1 MATVTQAKM
10 LAHEEP
16 SARTVSTQ
24 RRKGAKK
31 HSGVEE
37 MSLRLSAFASKNC
50 PGMHWIDGQWLDSG
64 EHRESINPAT
74 GEIIG
79 SYAYGR
85 RKEAELAVNAAVRAF
100 HETDWKHNRH
110 LRAGVLNAMAARFEA
125 RAEHLVQLLS
135 TENGKIL
142 SHARFE
148 TASVPFNLR
157 FNAALALTEH
167 GRAAEVSHDSLSIV
181 IRQPIGVAGIFAP
194 WNAPIALGIR
204 SLAPAL
210 AAGCTTVVI
219 LPKETAQVNALIS
232 EVISDSEGLPA
243 GVVNI
248 LTSGREG
255 IEYLVETP
263 DVPVISF
270 TGSTVTGRAISAA
283 GAARLKRFGLELGG
297 KTPMLIFDDADL
309 DAAVAQVT
317 SALIVF
323 AGQFCM
329 TGSRAIVQR
338 GISDRF
344 RSALAERLKTV
355 RVGPA
360 SDPRSEM
367 GPLINKPSVE
377 RVNKMVEDA
386 IGAGAKIIVR
396 GGPTT
401 DATLAKGAFYKP
413 TLLEVTDS
421 SLPIVQQEIFGPVLT
436 MQVFDTEAEA
446 VSLANDSEYGLAASI
461 WSRDVDRPLRVA
473 RALQHGTIWIND
485 WASIHDEFEEGGFKQ
500 SGPGRLR
507 GQAGLDDF
515 LECKHIAFKPGTIRG

>member
-1 MATVTQAKM
+1 MAPIKQTEL
-10 LAHEEP
+10 LAREEP
-16 SARTVSTQ
+16 SGGTA
-24 RRKGAKK
+24 
-31 HSGVEE
+31 
-37 MSLRLSAFASKNC
+37 
-50 PGMHWIDGQWLDSG
+50 MHWIGGQWLDSG

-74 GEIIG
+74 GEVIS
-79 SYAYGR
+79 SYAMGG
-85 RKEAELAVNAAVRAF
+85 RKEAELAVNAALRAF
-100 HETDWKHNRH
+100 RETDWKDNRS
-110 LRAGVLNAMAARFEA
+110 LRARVLNAMAARFEA
-125 RAEHLVQLLS
+125 LAERLAQLLA
-135 TENGKIL
+135 TEVGKVL
-142 SHARFE
+142 PHARFE
-148 TASVPFNLR
+148 TATVPFNLR
-157 FNAALALTEH
+157 FNAALALTEY
-167 GRAAEVSHDSLSIV
+167 GRAAEVDEDSVSIV

-210 AAGCTTVVI
+210 AAGCTAAVI

-232 EVISDSEGLPA
+232 EVISDTEGLPP

-248 LTSGREG
+248 LTSGRDG
-255 IEYLVETP
+255 IKYLVETP

-270 TGSTVTGRAISAA
+270 TGSTEIGRAISAA

-297 KTPMLIFDDADL
+297 KTPMVIFDDADL
-309 DAAVAQVT
+309 ASAVAKVT
-317 SALIVF
+317 AGLIVF

-338 GISDRF
+338 RIADRF
-344 RSALAERLKTV
+344 RTALAERLTKV

-367 GPLINKPSVE
+367 GPLINKPNVE

-386 IGAGAKIIVR
+386 IAAGAKIIVR
-396 GGPTT
+396 GGPVTEGP
-401 DATLAKGAFYKP
+401 LAKGAFYRP

-421 SLPIVQQEIFGPVLT
+421 SLPIVRQEVFGPVLT

-446 VSLANDSEYGLAASI
+446 VSLANDSEYGLAASV
-461 WSRDVDRPLRVA
+461 WSRHVDRPLRVA
-473 RALQHGTIWIND
+473 RALQAGTVWIND

-500 SGPGRLR
+500 SGRGRLR

-515 LECKHIAFKPGTIRG
+515 LECKHIAFKPGTIKR